1 MALWFVAILFSLLIV
16 LWVVKKLHF
25 DHKDCL
31 LPQRLDGKLALV
43 TGCNTGIG
51 YEVVG
56 ELARRGARVIMACRD
71 LQKAEDAR
79 QRLLKRFG
87 TGQHVMSSLPHLT
100 SIDETQLECERL
112 DLESP
117 SSIRQFAARLQRQE
131 HVLHFLVNNAGIN
144 LGHSQF
150 DPDGIERHLKVNHLG
165 HFLLTNLLRPLLAAA
180 AAVDGEARV
189 VNVSSFNHRLAE
201 LNLDDLSHPAVGTSY
216 SNSKLA
222 NTIHAKALSE
232 RWQQESNII
241 GVSVHPGLVKTDL
254 FRYSAFTR
262 WLVHRLLSRLSK
274 SPWQGAQDILYCCLA
289 EDIQPGAYYHQC
301 RVGQMNSQALREG
314 MGDRLWTASERM
326 IKHWE
331 AASAEPSLRG

>member
-1 MALWFVAILFSLLIV
+1 MVNDPTTSPEMANS
-16 LWVVKKLHF
+16 K
-25 DHKDCL
+25 
-31 LPQRLDGKLALV
+31 RLDGKLAVV

-71 LQKAEDAR
+71 LHKAEDAR

-87 TGQHVMSSLPHLT
+87 TGQLVASSLPHLT
-100 SIDETQLECERL
+100 SIEEAQLECEKL

-117 SSIRQFAARLQRQE
+117 SSIRQFAVRLQRQE
-131 HVLHFLVNNAGIN
+131 HALHLLINNAAIN
-144 LGHSQF
+144 LGHSHF
-150 DPDGIERHLKVNHLG
+150 DADGIERHLKVNHLG
-165 HFLLTNLLRPLLAAA
+165 HFYLTNLLRPLLAAA
-180 AAVDGEARV
+180 AAIDGEARV

-262 WLVHRLLSRLSK
+262 CLTTDVFGALPESDGNTGSAMLNRLSK

-301 RVGQMNSQALREG
+301 RVGQMNSQALRDG
-314 MGDRLWTASERM
+314 VGDRLWTASERM
-326 IKHWE
+326 VKHWE
-331 AASAEPSLRG
+331 TTAA